1 MTEYV
6 TTNIRFPKD
15 LYRGLKRLAMEEEK
29 GLSQIVRESVTSYLV
44 GTSSAEAGLPDGT
57 VPEQGKPD
65 PLWLI
70 GKDPVTAD
78 VTDGSVN
85 HDLHLYGSPS
95 DRARAEIQE

>member
-6 TTNIRFPKD
+6 TTNVRLPKD
-15 LYRGLKRLAMEEEK
+15 LYRRLKRQALEEEK
-29 GLSQIVRESVTSYLV
+29 SLSQIVRESVTNYLTGTKLTRPDSAV
-44 GTSSAEAGLPDGT
+44 GEAQ
-57 VPEQGKPD
+57 EANQHD

-70 GKDPVTAD
+70 GEDPVMAD

-85 HDLHLYGSPS
+85 HDLHLYGSLS